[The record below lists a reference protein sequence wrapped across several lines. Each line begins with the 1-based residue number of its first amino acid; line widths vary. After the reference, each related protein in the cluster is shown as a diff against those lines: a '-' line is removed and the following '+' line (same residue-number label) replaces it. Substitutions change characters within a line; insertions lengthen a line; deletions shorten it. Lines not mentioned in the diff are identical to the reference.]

1 MNSQTERIVDWLSQ
15 MVQIPSVNPVQQ
27 GPRAGVA
34 GEKAMAEFLAARFRE
49 LGGEVE
55 VEDVLPGRPN
65 VYGIWRGQTDRWVAL
80 DVHTD
85 TVSVEQM
92 MDDPFD
98 GRMENGRIWGRGAV
112 DTKASLALILTL
124 LEDLKM
130 AGEKP
135 VPNLIV
141 VATMSEE
148 SGGEGAKAFT
158 RWVQHKGFQLDQL
171 LVAEPT
177 LCTPVH
183 GHKGILAMEFV
194 VRGKTAHSAK
204 PYLGQNAITAA
215 AHLIVALE
223 QEHERLQTVPPT
235 TEVGTATLTVSIVQG
250 GKGQNVVPDECR
262 IWAGKRMVPGEDPK
276 EDLAYFEALAAHSCP
291 LPVEM
296 NTRIGVKA
304 FYQTADSPW
313 IQQLARWS
321 AQPPSVAPYG
331 TNALAYGEGIAQ
343 EIVIFGPGS
352 IDQAHGEV
360 EWVEITELEKAMG
373 VYEKWLGPTLLTN

>member
-27 GPRAGVA
+27 GPRADVP

-55 VEDVLPGRPN
+55 VADVLPERPN
-65 VYGIWRGQTDRWVAL
+65 VYGIWRGKTDRWVAL

-92 MDDPFD
+92 TDDPFD
-98 GRMENGRIWGRGAV
+98 GRVENGRVWGRGAV

-135 VPNLIV
+135 EPNLIV

-148 SGGEGAKAFT
+148 SGGEGAKAFAEWIG
-158 RWVQHKGFQLDQL
+158 RNGIPLDQL
-171 LVAEPT
+171 MVAEPT
-177 LCTPVH
+177 DCTPVH
-183 GHKGILAMEFV
+183 GHKGILAMEFEV
-194 VRGKTAHSAK
+194 KGKTAHSAK
-204 PYLGQNAITAA
+204 PHLGQNAITAA
-215 AHLIVALE
+215 AHLVVALE

-235 TEVGTATLTVSIVQG
+235 SELGPSTLTVSIIEG
-250 GKGQNVVPDECR
+250 GKGQNVVPDSCR
-262 IWAGKRMVPGEDPK
+262 IWAGKRLVPGEDPE
-276 EDLAYFEALAAHSCP
+276 EDLAYFEALATKSCP

-296 NTRIGVKA
+296 KTRIGVPA
-304 FYQTADSPW
+304 FYQTADSSW
-313 IQQLARWS
+313 IQQLAEWS
-321 AQPPSVAPYG
+321 GMAPSVVPYG
-331 TNALAYGEGIAQ
+331 TNALAYGGNLAKEM
-343 EIVIFGPGS
+343 VIFGPGS

-360 EWVEITELEKAMG
+360 EWVEIAELEKAMAI
-373 VYEKWLGPTLLTN
+373 YEKWLGAGR

>member
-1 MNSQTERIVDWLSQ
+1 MNQTERVVDWLSQ

-27 GPRAGVA
+27 GPRAGVP

-49 LGGEVE
+49 MGGEVE
-55 VEDVLPGRPN
+55 MEDVLPERPN

-92 MDDPFD
+92 TDDPFD
-98 GRMENGRIWGRGAV
+98 GRVEDGRVWGRGAV

-124 LEDLKM
+124 LEDLKK
-130 AGEKP
+130 AGERP
-135 VPNLIV
+135 APNLIV
-141 VATMSEE
+141 VATVSEE
-148 SGGEGAKAFT
+148 SGGEGAKAFGE
-158 RWVQHKGFQLDQL
+158 WVQRKGFQLDQL
-171 LVAEPT
+171 MVAEPT
-177 LCTPVH
+177 LCVPVH

-204 PYLGQNAITAA
+204 PHLGQNAITAA

-223 QEHERLQTVPPT
+223 QEHERLQRVPAT
-235 TEVGTATLTVSIVQG
+235 TKLGAATLTVSIIQG
-250 GKGQNVVPDECR
+250 GKGHNVVPDECHVS
-262 IWAGKRMVPGEDPK
+262 AGKRMVPGEDP
-276 EDLAYFEALAAHSCP
+276 EQDLAYFAALATNSCP

-296 NTRIGVKA
+296 KTRIGLGA
-304 FYQTADSPW
+304 FYQAADSPW
-313 IQQLARWS
+313 IQQLAEWS
-321 AQPPSVAPYG
+321 RQTPSVVPYG
-331 TNALAYGEGIAQ
+331 TNALSYGDNVAD

-360 EWVEITELEKAMG
+360 EWVEIAQLEKAMN
-373 VYEKWLGPTLLTN
+373 VYEKWLKMG